1 MNYTVK
7 RSARRTIGLEI
18 TPQCEII
25 VRAPKKM
32 SDKAIAEFVEKY
44 RGWIDKKL
52 PVAEKRAEKN
62 RGISDR
68 EEELRQAARKT
79 IPPLVEKYSEIM
91 GLKTLVCQNNLRRE
105 ALRLL
110 QREKRALLFVAAYG
124 VSNGCCR
131 ICRRA

>member
-7 RSARRTIGLEI
+7 RSARRTVGLEI

-62 RGISDR
+62 RGISNR
-68 EEELRQAARKT
+68 EAELRQAARKT
-79 IPPLVEKYSEIM
+79 IPPLVEKYSE
-91 GLKTLVCQNNLRRE
+91 R
-105 ALRLL
+105 
-110 QREKRALLFVAAYG
+110 
-124 VSNGCCR
+124 
-131 ICRRA
+131 